1 MGAETAHGAVP
12 GATADTG
19 VWGGEAAD
27 STEGA
32 LGSRWGSRTCCQV
45 VGALSHTQ
53 VLQRQGGRLQDS
65 SAHVANTPP
74 GTSNS
79 AGLSLPCGVFSHQL
93 LSHLFLQQGL
103 EIFSEAKFKMI
114 TSGFLLFLS

>member
-1 MGAETAHGAVP
+1 MGAETAHSAVP
-12 GATADTG
+12 GTTADTG

-53 VLQRQGGRLQDS
+53 VL
-65 SAHVANTPP
+65 
-74 GTSNS
+74 
-79 AGLSLPCGVFSHQL
+79 
-93 LSHLFLQQGL
+93 FLQQGL
-103 EIFSEAKFKMI
+103 EVFSEAEFKMI
-114 TSGFLLFLS
+114 TSGFLLFLSSVCIIIKLRQSLAELGKSCVGVILEVVIL